1 MIKTIEQATAE
12 IFLKPLIF
20 TDEDNDF
27 ILNKQYRG
35 IFYKDTNKPEW
46 ENKIILLFEY
56 NGPLWK
62 VDEFFN
68 KSPYAYNNYIEKL
81 NNKTYKI
88 YAFTIPPTLKNDF
101 LNLIKGNYEK
111 IKSTTKKK
119 IQQYWK
125 TKFIVDKVED
135 YCSNNHIRYKTH
147 YTFEK
152 GAILNLNNV
161 PI

>member
-1 MIKTIEQATAE
+1 MLNTPEQATAE

-20 TDEDNDF
+20 KNEDDEF
-27 ILNKQYRG
+27 ILNKQYKG

-68 KSPYAYNNYIEKL
+68 KSPYAYNSYIEKL

-88 YAFTIPPTLKNDF
+88 YAFTIPPTLVTDF
-101 LNLIKGNYEK
+101 NHLINGNYSN
-111 IKSTTKKK
+111 IKLSTKWT

-125 TKFIVDKVED
+125 AEFISTKVED
-135 YCSNNHIRYKTH
+135 YCSNNHIRYKNH
-147 YTFEK
+147 HTFTK
-152 GAILNLNNV
+152 SAILNLNNV